1 MAKDRREFLKKSGVL
16 GLSGLISPFSVFSED
31 HDFLNRLDQS
41 EVVLS
46 KNDTLRCEIEET
58 QTLAGN
64 KLKTD
69 AKIIEVKEHISGARQ
84 LKLF

>member
-1 MAKDRREFLKKSGVL
+1 M
-16 GLSGLISPFSVFSED
+16 ED

-69 AKIIEVKEHISGARQ
+69 AKIIEVKEHISGAR
-84 LKLF
+84 